1 MIIVLVTIPKKDA
14 KRATRILLNKGL
26 AACVNI
32 IESVS
37 SLFLWQG
44 KIDTAK
50 ESLLLVKTTDSLF
63 KKLEKEVTN
72 IHPYDV
78 PEIISF
84 KVDKVNKPYHDWL
97 SKELNSQQ

>member
-32 IESVS
+32 IESVN

-44 KIDTAK
+44 KIDTVK
-50 ESLLLVKTTDSLF
+50 EALLVVKTTDSLF
-63 KKLEKEVTN
+63 EKLAKEVTS

-84 KVDKVNKPYHDWL
+84 RVDKVNKPYKDWL
-97 SKELNSQQ
+97 NKELDSQ